1 MPLDPWLHP
10 DIALP
15 LPRLLNIRLWAKARA
30 RPSAGIHSRER
41 GKPSR
46 SPGLTFRDLRAYQA
60 GDDVRHIDWRVTAR
74 LGRPYT
80 RLYSE
85 EQDHAHWLVIDLSP
99 AMYFGSTLQLKARL
113 ACELAAALIW
123 QGEQQHN
130 TLLFHT
136 LHSTGREPHP
146 QGQRASVLPLLQSL
160 CHHYQQ
166 GLARQP
172 VTHSLVDTLSGVKLP
187 HGAKLTLI
195 TDHRPCE
202 TALCQRLQSLAQ
214 RHDIHYWQIRDPL
227 EAALPQRGQLPV
239 TIDRPPL
246 HYQGWLDGSHDGF
259 ARRYQEA
266 ATLQRAQTRQQLLPL
281 VQRLYLLDNSQTLQQ
296 QWQEGLCH
304 QG

>member
-1 MPLDPWLHP
+1 RTR
-10 DIALP
+10 
-15 LPRLLNIRLWAKARA
+15 PR
-30 RPSAGIHSRER
+30 AGKSSSER
-41 GKPSR
+41 GKPGR
-46 SPGLTFRDLRAYQA
+46 SPGLTFRELRAYQA
-60 GDDVRHIDWRVTAR
+60 GDEVRHIDWRVTAR

-85 EQDHAHWLVIDLSP
+85 ELDQAHWLLLDLSP

-123 QGEQQHN
+123 QGEKQHN
-130 TLLFHT
+130 TLICHGLI
-136 LHSTGREPHP
+136 PHR
-146 QGQRASVLPLLQSL
+146 QSQRGSVLPLLESL

-166 GLARQP
+166 GLPRR
-172 VTHSLVDTLSGVKLP
+172 VLSHSLADTLASVKLP

-202 TALCQRLQSLAQ
+202 SALCQQLQLLSR

-227 EAALPQRGQLPV
+227 EAALPPDGQLPV
-239 TIDRPPL
+239 AIDRPAQ
-246 HYQGWLDGSHDGF
+246 HYQGWLDGGHAGF
-259 ARRYQEA
+259 SRRYQQA
-266 ATLQRAQTRQQLLPL
+266 AEQQLAHGKQQLLPL

-296 QWQEGLCH
+296 QWQEGLCQ